1 MSAAP
6 LPAEFVRIARYFAP
20 LAGPGGLALA
30 DDAALL
36 RPRSGHELLL
46 SLDTLVAGV
55 HFLPQDPPDQVA
67 KKLLR
72 VNLSDLAAK
81 GARPVG
87 YLLSVSVPRDLPEE
101 WFAHFSNGLA
111 EDQARFGLALL
122 GGDTTSTPGPI
133 SLSLTI
139 LGEVP
144 EGQMV
149 RRTGAEAGDEIYVT
163 GTIGDA
169 ALGLAVL
176 QGRLADPSGT
186 LVARYRLPEPRLGLK
201 LWGTAHAAIDISDG
215 LLQDLGHLCR
225 AAGLGAEI
233 EAARVPLSLP
243 ARKAVDANPDWLA
256 TCLTGGDDYELALAV
271 PERNGAKLAADA
283 QKANV
288 PVTRIGHFVAGP
300 PQVTVR
306 DAAGA
311 ALVFARGGWSHF

>member
-6 LPAEFVRIARYFAP
+6 LPAEFARIARYFAP
-20 LAGPGGLALA
+20 LASPGGLALA

-36 RPRSGHELLL
+36 RPRSGHELVL

-186 LVARYRLPEPRLGLK
+186 LVARYRLPEPRLGMK

-233 EAARVPLSLP
+233 EAARLPLSLA

>member
-6 LPAEFVRIARYFAP
+6 LPTEFALIARYFRP

-36 RPRSGHELLL
+36 RPRSGYELVL

-55 HFLPQDPPDQVA
+55 HFLPEDPPGEVA

-81 GARPVG
+81 GARPLG

-101 WFAHFSNGLA
+101 WFAHFSKGLA
-111 EDQARFGLALL
+111 EDQARYGLALL

-149 RRTGAEAGDEIYVT
+149 RRAGAEAGDEIYVT

-186 LVARYRLPEPRLGLK
+186 LIKRYRLPEPRLGIK

-233 EAARVPLSLP
+233 EAACVPLS
-243 ARKAVDANPDWLA
+243 AAVRKAVDANRDWLV

-271 PERNGAKLAADA
+271 PKENGAKLAAEAREAD
-283 QKANV
+283 V
-288 PVTRIGHFVAGP
+288 PITRIGQFVAGP

-306 DAAGA
+306 DASGA

>member
-6 LPAEFVRIARYFAP
+6 LPAEFARIARYFAP

-36 RPRSGHELLL
+36 RPRSGHELVL

-111 EDQARFGLALL
+111 EDQARYGLALL

-186 LVARYRLPEPRLGLK
+186 LVARYRLPEPRLGMK

-233 EAARVPLSLP
+233 EAARVPLSLA